1 MWIID
6 INNVC
11 MWESEKCINNV
22 RNEWKKEWMNVWKCR
37 SSEGW
42 MNVGVN
48 ERMNVRKNKCVD
60 RDMWLEKRCLADTE
74 INMYVIMM

>member
-22 RNEWKKEWMNVWKCR
+22 RNEWKKEWMSVWKCR
-37 SSEGW
+37 SSEEW
-42 MNVGVN
+42 MNDGMN
-48 ERMNVRKNKCVD
+48 ERMNV
-60 RDMWLEKRCLADTE
+60 
-74 INMYVIMM
+74 